1 MKGSVLLLVAMSFF
15 LICLSG
21 VAFWGATQYSYLAD
35 NVWAAHGLLTA
46 TCWFFFL
53 LGSAFAVVS
62 STDRESKLSAPKSLA
77 ALICWALLIPHAG
90 FAIGGMSNYH
100 SSLEMMSA
108 LSKSHGTRT
117 HFAGNGRAILDGP
130 IGSSTFLSLS
140 EQYAEYDI
148 ELLEL
153 ISGGGLIEEAT
164 NITVGAGMII

>member
-1 MKGSVLLLVAMSFF
+1 MLVSLSAELSLGSSRLDGSRGQ
-15 LICLSG
+15 IQR
-21 VAFWGATQYSYLAD
+21 TQISCSI
-35 NVWAAHGLLTA
+35 N
-46 TCWFFFL
+46 L
-53 LGSAFAVVS
+53 LGSINS
-62 STDRESKLSAPKSLA
+62 
-77 ALICWALLIPHAG
+77 HAG

-164 NITVGAGMII
+164 NIGLFLREKGIATYVQNWFLALPYG